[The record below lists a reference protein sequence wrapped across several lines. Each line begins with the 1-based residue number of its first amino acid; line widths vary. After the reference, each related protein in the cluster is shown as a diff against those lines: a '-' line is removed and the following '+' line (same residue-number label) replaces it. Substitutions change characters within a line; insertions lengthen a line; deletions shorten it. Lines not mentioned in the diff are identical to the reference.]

1 METRYDPHKA
11 EDRWY
16 DHWFDQGLFSP
27 KTGAGTGPVIPG
39 KATAGKPFVI
49 VMPPP
54 NITGPLTM
62 GHALNLP
69 LQDVLIRWNMLN
81 GRQSLWLPG
90 KDHAGIATQVAVEKQ
105 LAPQGLTREGLGRD
119 KFTERVWQWKDEM
132 SSKITEQIK
141 HLGCA
146 CDWSRERFTLDAGL
160 SLAVRTAFVTLFKQ
174 GLIYRGEYVINWCPR
189 CLTSLSD
196 EEVEHEDVAGKLWY
210 IRYPFEEGGHVT
222 VATTRPE
229 TMLGDVAVAV
239 NPNDKRYKDAFTKTL
254 VLPLVGR
261 KMPVIKDDIVDPEF
275 GTGAVKVTPAHD
287 SDDFAIGARHGL
299 KPIVV
304 MDETGKIN
312 ENGGAYAG
320 LDRFEARRRIVE
332 DLEKLGLME
341 KITDYALSVGQC
353 YRCNTHIEPYL
364 SRQYFLKMEP
374 LAGPAIDAVKQG
386 RIRFHPDRWT
396 KVYFNWM
403 EGIRDWCISRQ
414 LWWGHRIPVWH
425 CQACGAMT
433 SEMTDPTECPKC
445 KGALERE
452 ADVLDTWFSSWLWP
466 FSTLGWPQ
474 KTADLKHFY
483 PTSALVTGPDI
494 IFFWVARMIMAGLYF
509 MKDIPFEDVYLHG
522 LVRDEFG
529 KKMSKSLG
537 NSPDPSELIE
547 KYGADALR
555 FTMVSLTPK
564 GSDVLFAERN
574 IEPGR
579 NFANKVWNAAR
590 LVKAAGEGV
599 DLAAQGKGKGNGKG
613 LGQRHLSDRWILSRT
628 ADAAARTRAY
638 VDDFALNEAAKAVY
652 DFVWHEFC
660 DWYLEFAKERFYSED
675 ADEKR
680 EAILVARKVLAR
692 SLELLHPFMPFVTEE
707 IWDELG
713 LGDGGLLGRT
723 LAADGEFPGDPEAEA
738 VMASVVGIVEVV
750 RNIRGEMGVHPS
762 ASVPVHLVFSDRS
775 QARDGV
781 IKATNYIKKMGKV
794 SDVLEGRPS
803 GTGPVATGIAGGMAG
818 GIEILVPLAGV
829 IDIEVEKARLA
840 KEIERLAGL
849 LERSRAKVA
858 NPEFAEKAPAEIVE
872 KERGKIATLTENKA
886 KLEKTLATLRG

>member
-11 EDRWY
+11 EDQWY
-16 DHWFDQGLFSP
+16 DYWLEQGLFTP
-27 KTGAGTGPVIPG
+27 NG
-39 KATAGKPFVI
+39 KGSKPFVI

-62 GHALNLP
+62 GHALNMS
-69 LQDVLIRWNMLN
+69 LQDVLIRWNMLS
-81 GRQSLWLPG
+81 GRESLWLPG

-105 LAPQGLTREGLGRD
+105 IAQQGLTREGLGRGQ
-119 KFTERVWQWKDEM
+119 FTERVWQWKDEM
-132 SSKITEQIK
+132 SAKITEQIK

-146 CDWSRERFTLDAGL
+146 CDWSRERFTLDDGL

-196 EEVEHEDVAGKLWY
+196 EEVEREDVAGKLWY
-210 IRYPFEEGGHVT
+210 IRYPFEDGGHVT

-239 NPNDKRYKDAFTKTL
+239 NPADERYKDAWTKTL

-261 KMPVIKDDIVDPEF
+261 KMPVIRDDIVDPEF

-287 SDDFAIGARHGL
+287 ADDFAIGARHSL

-312 ENGGAYAG
+312 ANGGAYAG
-320 LDRFEARRRIVE
+320 LDRFEARKRIVE
-332 DLEKLGLME
+332 DLEKQGLME
-341 KITDYALSVGQC
+341 KITDYNLSVGQC

-364 SRQYFLKMEP
+364 SRQYFLKMAP
-374 LAGPAIDAVKQG
+374 LAGPAIEAVKQG

-425 CQACGAMT
+425 CKACGEMV
-433 SEMTDPTECPKC
+433 SELTDPTRCPKC

-452 ADVLDTWFSSWLWP
+452 EDVLDTWFSSWLWP
-466 FSTLGWPQ
+466 FSTLGWPERT
-474 KTADLKHFY
+474 KDLKHFY
-483 PTSALVTGPDI
+483 PTSTLVTGPDI

-509 MKDIPFEDVYLHG
+509 MKEIPFEDVYLHG
-522 LVRDEFG
+522 LIRDEFG

-547 KYGADALR
+547 KYGSDALR
-555 FTMVSLTPK
+555 FTMVSLTPR

-574 IEPGR
+574 LETGR

-590 LVKAAGEGV
+590 LIKAASEGV
-599 DLAAQGKGKGNGKG
+599 DRASSGKAKAKGKGGG
-613 LGQRHLSDRWILSRT
+613 PEHLADRWILSRA
-628 ADAAARTRAY
+628 ADATARTRAY
-638 VDDFALNEAAKAVY
+638 MDDFALNEAAKTVY
-652 DFVWHEFC
+652 DFIWHEVC
-660 DWYLEFAKERFYSED
+660 DWYLELAKERFYSED
-675 ADEKR
+675 AAEKQQ
-680 EAILVARKVLAR
+680 AVVVACRVLGR
-692 SLELLHPFMPFVTEE
+692 CLELLHPFMPFVTEE
-707 IWDELG
+707 IWHQLDLG
-713 LGDGGLLGRT
+713 GKGLLGQT
-723 LAADGEFPGDPEAEA
+723 IGSDGDFPGDGEAEA
-738 VMASVVGIVEVV
+738 TMASVMGVVEAV

-762 ASVPVHLVFSDRS
+762 VSVPIHLVLPESCES
-775 QARDGV
+775 KDGV
-781 IKATNYIKKMGKV
+781 LGAAAYIKKMGKV
-794 SDVLEGRPS
+794 TAIEVGRPS
-803 GTGPVATGIAGGMAG
+803 AGGPVATSIVGK
-818 GIEILVPLAGV
+818 IEVVVPLAGV
-829 IDIEVEKARLA
+829 IDVEVEKTRLA
-840 KEIERLAGL
+840 KEIERLRGL
-849 LERSRAKVA
+849 LERTRAKIA
-858 NPEFAEKAPAEIVE
+858 NPEFAEKAPAQVVE
-872 KERGKIATLTENKA
+872 KEKGKLATLTENKA
-886 KLEKTLATLRG
+886 KLERILATLLG

>member
-1 METRYDPHKA
+1 MQTRYDPHKA

-16 DHWFDQGLFSP
+16 DHWFDRGLFTP
-27 KTGAGTGPVIPG
+27 KAGAATGVGR
-39 KATAGKPFVI
+39 PFVI

-69 LQDVLIRWNMLN
+69 LQDVLVRWNMLE

-105 LAPQGLTREGLGRD
+105 LAPQGLSREGLGREQ
-119 KFTERVWQWKDEM
+119 FIERVWSWKDEM
-132 SSKITEQIK
+132 SAKITEQIK

-146 CDWSRERFTLDAGL
+146 CDWSRERFTLDRGL
-160 SLAVRTAFVTLFKQ
+160 SEAVRKAFVTLYKQ

-196 EEVEHEDVAGKLWY
+196 EEVEREDLAGKLWY

-239 NPNDKRYKDAFTKTL
+239 NPNDERYRDAFTKTL

-261 KMPVIKDDIVDPEF
+261 KMPVIKDAIVDPEF

-287 SDDFAIGARHGL
+287 ADDFAIGARHGL
-299 KPIVV
+299 KPIVI
-304 MDETGKIN
+304 MDQAGRIN
-312 ENGGAYAG
+312 ANGGPYAG
-320 LDRFEARRRIVE
+320 LDRFEARKRIVA
-332 DLEKLGLME
+332 DLEKLGLVE

-374 LAGPAIDAVKQG
+374 LAGPAIEAVRTG

-414 LWWGHRIPVWH
+414 LWWGHRIPVWY
-425 CQACGAMT
+425 CKACGEAVC
-433 SEMTDPTECPKC
+433 EMEDPAACPKC
-445 KGALERE
+445 GGALERE

-466 FSTLGWPQ
+466 FSTLGWPEE
-474 KTADLKHFY
+474 TADLKRFY
-483 PTSALVTGPDI
+483 PTSVLVTGPDI
-494 IFFWVARMIMAGLYF
+494 IFFWVARMIMAGLHF
-509 MKDIPFEDVYLHG
+509 MKEIPFEDVYLHG
-522 LVRDEFG
+522 LVRDETG
-529 KKMSKSLG
+529 RKMSKSLG
-537 NSPDPSELIE
+537 NSPDPSELVD

-574 IEPGR
+574 LETGR

-590 LVKAAGEGV
+590 LIKSAGEGV
-599 DLAAQGKGKGNGKG
+599 DFSAAAASSKPGRDGGD
-613 LGQRHLSDRWILSRT
+613 LCDRWILSRT
-628 ADAAARTRAY
+628 AQATARTRACIA
-638 VDDFALNEAAKAVY
+638 DFALNDAAKAVY
-652 DFVWHEFC
+652 DFIWHEVC
-660 DWYLEFAKERFYSED
+660 DWYLELAKERFYSDD
-675 ADEKR
+675 AVAKR
-680 EAILVARKVLAR
+680 EALVVARRVLAR
-692 SLELLHPFMPFVTEE
+692 CLALLHPFMPFVTEE
-707 IWDELG
+707 VWHGLEL
-713 LGDGGLLGRT
+713 DGAGLLERGIG
-723 LAADGEFPGDPEAEA
+723 ADGEFPVDPEAEG
-738 VMASVVGIVEVV
+738 VMASVVAIIEAV
-750 RNIRGEMGVHPS
+750 RNIRGEMSIHPS
-762 ASVPVHLVFSDRS
+762 VNVPVHLVFSGAAEADTVLG
-775 QARDGV
+775 A
-781 IKATNYIKKMGKV
+781 AAYIRKLGKV
-794 SDVLEGRPS
+794 SEIAVGKPS
-803 GTGPVATGIAGGMAG
+803 ARGPVATSIVG
-818 GIEILVPLAGV
+818 GIEVIVPLAGV
-829 IDIEVEKARLA
+829 VDIKVEKARLA

-858 NPEFAEKAPAEIVE
+858 NPEFAEKAPAQVVE
-872 KERGKIATLTENKA
+872 KERTKIATLTESKA
-886 KLEKTLATLRG
+886 KLEKTLSTLLG